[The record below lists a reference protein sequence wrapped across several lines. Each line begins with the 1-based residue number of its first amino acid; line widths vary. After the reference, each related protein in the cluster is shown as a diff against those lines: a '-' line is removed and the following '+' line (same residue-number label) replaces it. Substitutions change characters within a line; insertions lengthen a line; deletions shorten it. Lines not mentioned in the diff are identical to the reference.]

1 MQMKAKIT
9 ALVGAMLLVSAGLA
23 ADDK

>member
-1 MQMKAKIT
+1 MKAKIT

>member
-1 MQMKAKIT
+1 MKAKIT

-23 ADDK
+23 AEDK